1 MILCK
6 CFTRGGRNK
15 YNPDLAGK
23 VIIITGSNTGI
34 GFTAAIEIA
43 RLGPKTLIMACR
55 NQTKALA
62 AIATIQ
68 QKLSLSQRGKTEIVF
83 EKLDLADLKSVK
95 SFASEI

>member
-1 MILCK
+1 
-6 CFTRGGRNK
+6 
-15 YNPDLAGK
+15 

-55 NQTKALA
+55 SQTKALA

-68 QKLSLSQRGKTEIVF
+68 KKLSISQ
-83 EKLDLADLKSVK
+83 
-95 SFASEI
+95 